1 MTNAAR
7 LAIVA
12 GKYWVGVCAVRSQRN
27 RGALLPEHDRLE
39 PNLRTNMGAGD
50 VTRCHVAD
58 IVDLAVNDY
67 VKLRAFQSS
76 GAALN
81 VGAAML
87 AFVRVG

>member
-1 MTNAAR
+1 
-7 LAIVA
+7 
-12 GKYWVGVCAVRSQRN
+12 
-27 RGALLPEHDRLE
+27 
-39 PNLRTNMGAGD
+39 MGAGD

-81 VGAAML
+81 VAAAML